1 MSNDKIKLELN
12 SDETV
17 EFPVYQPTYG
27 YPVIDVRSLGTGHGY
42 YTFDPGFL
50 ATAACES
57 KVTYINGAEGVLL
70 YGGYPIEP
78 LAEKAHY
85 VEIIHLLIH
94 GELPNQQQFQQ
105 LSKTLA
111 EQADVPTQLHTVLKA
126 FPHDGHPMAMLMAL
140 VTTYQSYYGAVDLK
154 NADERYAA
162 MIDLIAK
169 IPTLAAMCYRHFS
182 QQDFIAP
189 DSSLDYA
196 ANFLYMMFGKKPSAE
211 LSLAMNRLF
220 VLHAD
225 HEQNASTSTVRMVGS
240 TGVNPFAA
248 IAAGIAALWGPAHG
262 GANEACLN
270 MLRKIGSVDRIPEF
284 IAKAKDKNDPFK
296 LMGFGHRVY
305 KNRDPRATFM
315 KISCDDVLKAT
326 GNEDSPL
333 LKVAVAL
340 EKAALADQYFV
351 DRKLFPN
358 VDFYSGI
365 TQTALG
371 IPEKMFTV
379 VFALA
384 RTTGWLAQ
392 WNELLSDPSYKI
404 YRPRQ
409 LYKGPKERDYVPLA
423 ERKN

>member
-1 MSNDKIKLELN
+1 MADTNAKLILHSND
-12 SDETV
+12 TA
-17 EFPVYQPTYG
+17 EFAIYQPTYG
-27 YPVIDVRSLGTGHGY
+27 YPVVDVRALGTHGY

-50 ATAACES
+50 ATASCES
-57 KVTYINGAEGVLL
+57 KITYINGAEGVLL
-70 YGGYPIEP
+70 YRGYPIEP

-85 VEIIHLLIH
+85 VEIIHLLLH
-94 GELPNQQQFQQ
+94 GELPNQQQYQE
-105 LSKTLA
+105 LSNALSEKA
-111 EQADVPTQLHTVLKA
+111 NVPSQLHTCLSA
-126 FPHDGHPMAMLMAL
+126 FPHDSHPMAMLMVL
-140 VTTYQSYYGAVDLK
+140 VTTYQSAYGNINLK
-154 NADERYAA
+154 DTNARHAA

-169 IPTLAAMCYRHFS
+169 IPTMAAMCYRHMS
-182 QQDFIAP
+182 QQDFVTP
-189 DSSLDYA
+189 DPTLDYA
-196 ANFLYMMFGKKPSAE
+196 TNFLYMMFGEKPKAE

-240 TGVNPFAA
+240 TDVNPFAA
-248 IAAGIAALWGPAHG
+248 IVSGIAALWGPAHG

-270 MLRKIGSVDRIPEF
+270 MLRKIGTVERIPEF
-284 IAKAKDKNDPFK
+284 IAKAKDKADPFR

-315 KISCDDVLKAT
+315 KISCNEVLKAT
-326 GNEDSPL
+326 GNENSPL
-333 LKVAVAL
+333 LEVAIKL
-340 EKAALADQYFV
+340 ENAALADSYFI

-358 VDFYSGI
+358 VDFFSGI

-409 LYKGPKERDYVPLA
+409 LYNGPKQREFIPLTER
-423 ERKN
+423 